1 MPEENRELDDE
12 LFAILVLNF
21 QSSAMISMGKII
33 HPITKGI
40 TRNLNEAKFAI
51 DMLGMISNKT
61 KGNLSTGEESLMQKV
76 LTELRLN
83 YIDEVKKD
91 EEAKKQEA
99 EKEEVKE
106 KTEEKAEEKET
117 VGDEESKPETTK
129 TEDSKKSKK
138 KKKKKN

>member
-33 HPITKGI
+33 HPITKEI

-51 DMLGMISNKT
+51 DMLGMISNRT
-61 KGNLSTGEESLMQKV
+61 KGNLSIEEESLIQNV

-83 YIDEVKKD
+83 YVDEVKKD

-106 KTEEKAEEKET
+106 KAEKKET
-117 VGDEESKPETTK
+117 VSDEESKPETTK
-129 TEDSKKSKK
+129 TEDSKKR
-138 KKKKKN
+138 KKKKNNKN

>member
-1 MPEENRELDDE
+1 MPEENNELDDE
-12 LFAILVLNF
+12 LFAILVMNF

-33 HPITKGI
+33 HPITKKI

-51 DMLGMISNKT
+51 DMINMISNKT
-61 KGNLSTGEESLMQKV
+61 KGNLSTEEESLIQKV

-91 EEAKKQEA
+91 EEAKKQKA

-106 KTEEKAEEKET
+106 KAEKKET
-117 VGDEESKPETTK
+117 VSDKESKPETIQTK
-129 TEDSKKSKK
+129 DSKKG
-138 KKKKKN
+138 KKKKKNVN

>member
-1 MPEENRELDDE
+1 MPEENNELDDE
-12 LFAILVLNF
+12 LFAILVMNF

-33 HPITKGI
+33 HPITKKI

-51 DMLGMISNKT
+51 DMINMISNKT
-61 KGNLSTGEESLMQKV
+61 KGNLSTEEESLIQKV

-91 EEAKKQEA
+91 EEAKKQKA

-106 KTEEKAEEKET
+106 KAEKEET
-117 VGDEESKPETTK
+117 VSDKESKPETIQTK
-129 TEDSKKSKK
+129 DSKKG
-138 KKKKKN
+138 KKKKKNVN